1 VRAALFVPVVALGLM
16 VLGGQRAGAP
26 GSGATLTLAYRAAS
40 EDGGQSG
47 QIRLAVQV
55 GRTSRATVW
64 EHDCTLGA
72 RNDADVPGEAADQYW
87 SFRADAVERAG
98 GPPSVRLRT
107 RLVTA
112 RGPGP
117 EAERL
122 LLSDGRDTVQ
132 FDALSARATC
142 RYDRLYVTAVAR

>member
-1 VRAALFVPVVALGLM
+1 VKTAFFVPVATLGLM
-16 VLGGQRAGAP
+16 VVVGQRAGAP

-40 EDGGQSG
+40 EDGGQDG
-47 QIRLAVQV
+47 QIQVALEV
-55 GRTSRATVW
+55 GRTSRGTVW

-72 RNDADVPGEAADQYW
+72 RNDADVPGGPADQYW

-98 GPPSVRLRT
+98 GLPSIRLRA

-122 LLSDGRDTVQ
+122 LSADGRDTTQ
-132 FDALSARATC
+132 FEALSARATC
-142 RYDRLYVTAVAR
+142 RYDRLYVTATAR